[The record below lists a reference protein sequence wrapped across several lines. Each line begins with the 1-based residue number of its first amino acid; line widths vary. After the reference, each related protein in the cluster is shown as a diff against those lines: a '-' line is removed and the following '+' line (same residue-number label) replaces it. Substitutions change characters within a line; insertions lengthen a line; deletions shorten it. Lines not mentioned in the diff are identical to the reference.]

1 MSFSE
6 FQSLTDNLIWLEF
19 DPNKEQSLVLLIVI
33 YFIISLPII
42 GLLWTIFESKQ
53 IVFWQFS
60 KDRKDLSKSEKSQF
74 WMKGRIQLY
83 ILIISISFA
92 GCVNECKDKISHDR
106 KSDPFR
112 MELLTQSRNL
122 KFLHEGRS
130 IELPSSEIIGIAM
143 RRERDF
149 SEPESD
155 TQETKKLYTF
165 EFYLV
170 DRSLMEIPIFR
181 SGKEINPYGLE
192 AKKEFDQKM
201 GKYLPF
207 EIQPEIIEEEGI
219 YFRPNYLNQISNQNV
234 QSAPYENSLKETFEK
249 SWQSDTSSNFTLV
262 LMAISIFLLL
272 LIGLESLLVDIDKD
286 NEKINKQMIGIG
298 LMFFLMGI
306 LFLLVYSKYETPG
319 SHYIKITDK
328 GLEYK
333 KMVSGNTTFHRNILF
348 QDIKDYSWNWKK
360 DEIYLSTLKPKAI
373 KAIQENSFRS
383 RFLYDVSDFENKNL
397 YFRWDKERE
406 SLLLLELYR
415 FQMNRLEMIE
425 IYRSLVEKI
434 VRLQTKVDR

>member
-1 MSFSE
+1 MTFSE
-6 FQSLTDNLIWLEF
+6 FQSLTDKLIWLEF

-42 GLLWTIFESKQ
+42 GLLWTIFESEQ
-53 IVFWQFS
+53 IVFWRFS
-60 KDRKDLSKSEKSQF
+60 KDRTDLNKTEKSLF

-83 ILIISISFA
+83 ILLFSMSFA
-92 GCVNECKDKISHDR
+92 GCVNECKDKISHNQ
-106 KSDPFR
+106 KTDPFR
-112 MELLTQSRNL
+112 MELLTQDRIL
-122 KFLHEGRS
+122 KFIQADQS
-130 IELPSSEIIGIAM
+130 IELPTSDLIGVAM

-149 SEPESD
+149 SESQSD

-207 EIQPEIIEEEGI
+207 EIQPEIIEEEGT
-219 YFRPNYLNQISNQNV
+219 YFRPNYLNQISLQNV
-234 QSAPYENSLKETFEK
+234 QAAPNENLLKETLEK

-286 NEKINKQMIGIG
+286 KEKFNKQMIGIG
-298 LMFFLMGI
+298 LILFLMGI

-319 SHYIKITDK
+319 THHLKITDK

-333 KMVSGNTTFHRNILF
+333 KMASGNTTFHRNILF

-373 KAIQENSFRS
+373 KAIQENSSNS
-383 RFLYDVSDFENKNL
+383 RFLYDVSDSENKNL
-397 YFRWDKERE
+397 YFRWDKDRE
-406 SLLLLELYR
+406 DLLLLELYR
-415 FQMNRLEMIE
+415 FQMNRIEMIE
-425 IYRSLVEKI
+425 IYRSLTKKI
-434 VRLQTKVDR
+434 LRLQTKEDW